1 LYRYAE
7 VGDASSD
14 IYPDNYVVGEVSM
27 NGYKTGSALGYT
39 KATFTALDETK
50 LKDTLAA
57 MSGFPL
63 ASSITLTVADGDKE
77 GVVVSYVMVTAD
89 ATAAAAAQRKIRAIG
104 RTWPMSGG
112 FQALLKISFPL
123 VYGGATITAEVA
135 EPRVSYLDT
144 YDADLNGV
152 TWWGRCKLKY
162 VESDWFQTLTLEYQ
176 SWFQNVPFNFN
187 LRHYNLEELLQH
199 EHLHR

>member
-1 LYRYAE
+1 MYRYAE
-7 VGDASSD
+7 VGGSD
-14 IYPDNYVVGEVSM
+14 IYPDNYVVGEVTM
-27 NGYKTGSALGYT
+27 NGYRYVDGTLGYA

-50 LKDTLAA
+50 LKDTPAA
-57 MSGFPL
+57 MTGFPV
-63 ASSITLTVADGDKE
+63 ASSTTLTVADGDKDQ

-89 ATAAAAAQRKIRAIG
+89 VTAAAAAQRKIRAIG

-112 FQALLKISFPL
+112 FQALLKISFPN

-152 TWWGRCKLKY
+152 TWWGGA
-162 VESDWFQTLTLEYQ
+162 
-176 SWFQNVPFNFN
+176 
-187 LRHYNLEELLQH
+187 
-199 EHLHR
+199 